1 MSFFTELFQMLTLL
15 IIIGG
20 GWLAA
25 VRHMLDEY
33 ANSQISSMI
42 VSILNSAFHGKHY
55 TVNPIIHCCAS
66 VLDA

>member
-1 MSFFTELFQMLTLL
+1 MLALL

-20 GWLAA
+20 GWLAP
-25 VRHMLDEY
+25 VRHMLDEH

-42 VSILNSAFHGKHY
+42 VSILNSAFRGKHY
-55 TVNPIIHCCAS
+55 TVNPIIHCRAS